1 MEYQEENQIEKE
13 YSFVFDTKII
23 SYLLKLLV
31 SGTLAGVVIV
41 FFGCLLDLL
50 FSKTLCNG
58 SSEPMMCQFRKD
70 YSINISLIVV
80 MITSIICLTKL
91 KIKRASFVGI
101 LAVILLWSFGLKLG
115 LNDLFSSYAYLS
127 YALMTA
133 LLFMLFG
140 WLFRMRNFVAAS
152 ILSILVLVVI
162 KIVTFL

>member
-31 SGTLAGVVIV
+31 NGALVGAMVV
-41 FFGCLLDLL
+41 FFGYLLDLL

-70 YSINISLIVV
+70 YSINISLIVG
-80 MITSIICLTKL
+80 MIASMSWVTKL
-91 KIKRASFVGI
+91 KIKRASFIGI
-101 LAVILLWSFGLKLG
+101 LPVILLWSFGLKLG
-115 LNDLFSSYAYLS
+115 LSDLFSSYAYLS

-152 ILSILVLVVI
+152 ILSILALVVI